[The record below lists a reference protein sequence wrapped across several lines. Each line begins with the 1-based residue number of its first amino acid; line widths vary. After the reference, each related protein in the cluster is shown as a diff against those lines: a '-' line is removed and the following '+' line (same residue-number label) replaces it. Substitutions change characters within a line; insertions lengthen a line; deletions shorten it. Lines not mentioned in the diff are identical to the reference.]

1 MTVKELIESLQED
14 ADDMN
19 ARVQIASGDGRVY
32 NILSIYPGDFS
43 DIADI
48 LWIDIEEEE

>member
-1 MTVKELIESLQED
+1 MTVKELIESLQGD

-32 NILSIYPGDFS
+32 NILSISTYSS